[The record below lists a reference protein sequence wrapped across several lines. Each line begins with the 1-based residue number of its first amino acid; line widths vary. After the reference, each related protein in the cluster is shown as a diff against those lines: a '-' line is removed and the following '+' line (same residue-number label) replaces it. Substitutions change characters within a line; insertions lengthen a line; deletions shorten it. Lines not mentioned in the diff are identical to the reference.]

1 MAKAIS
7 LQDVF
12 LFQGQSPEQM
22 ENLKKISTKTN
33 LPAKREIFVQGEK
46 ANGFYL
52 ILSGRVKVYK
62 MSPEGREQILHIF
75 TSGEPIGEVPV
86 FSGGTFPA
94 SAETLEECTLL
105 FFPRERLRSLF
116 TTDPSMAMNMLAV
129 LAGRLR
135 EFTRTIESL
144 SLKDLASRL
153 ASYLV
158 HTHSP
163 GQGTVIDLGI
173 PKGVLANILGTSQEA
188 LSRTFRRMSEAG
200 IIRVN
205 GRSIAILDPE
215 RLSRIAE
222 ALEELA

>member
-1 MAKAIS
+1 MAETLS

-12 LFQGQSPEQM
+12 LFQGQSPEQV
-22 ENLKKISTKTN
+22 ENLKKISTKIN
-33 LPAKREIFVQGEK
+33 LPAKREIFVQGDP
-46 ANGFYL
+46 ASGFYL

-62 MSPEGREQILHIF
+62 LSPEGREQILHIF

-94 SAETLEECTLL
+94 SAETLEPCTLL
-105 FFPRERLRSLF
+105 FFPRDRLRSLF
-116 TTDPSMAMNMLAV
+116 SGDPSMAMNMLAV

-135 EFTRTIESL
+135 EFTRTIENL
-144 SLKDLASRL
+144 SLKNLTSRL
-153 ASYLV
+153 ASYLM

-163 GQGTVIDLGI
+163 KQGTVIELGI

-200 IIRVN
+200 IIKVN
-205 GRSIAILDPE
+205 GRSIEILDPE